1 MYEVFKAAIMAG
13 NWKLDDVFDRLQR
26 CCAQGRLTVDEMT
39 ELEDLARS
47 KVDTRDEVDVFAKLD
62 ELDRRVRALETGAA
76 APDTGSVDD
85 FIDGKWYHT
94 GDKVLF
100 DGKTYTCIA
109 PDGVVCV
116 WSPEAYPT
124 YWEVT

>member
-1 MYEVFKAAIMAG
+1 MYEVFKAAIVSG
-13 NWKLDDVFDRLQR
+13 NWKLGEIRDRLQR

-47 KVDTRDEVDVFAKLD
+47 KVDPRDEVDVFTKLD
-62 ELDRRVRALETGAA
+62 ELDRRVRALETGTAT
-76 APDTGSVDD
+76 PDAGSIDE
-85 FIDGKWYHT
+85 FTDGKWYTT

-100 DGKTYTCIA
+100 GGKTYTCIA
-109 PDGVVCV
+109 PKGKVCV

-124 YWEVT
+124 YWEVA

>member
-1 MYEVFKAAIMAG
+1 MYEVFKAAITAG
-13 NWKLDDVFDRLQR
+13 NWKLDEVRDRLHR

-47 KVDTRDEVDVFAKLD
+47 KVDPRDEVDVFTKLD
-62 ELDRRVRALETGAA
+62 ELDRRVRALETGTA
-76 APDTGSVDD
+76 APDAGSVDE
-85 FIDGKWYHT
+85 FIDGKWYHN

-100 DGKTYTCIA
+100 GGKTYTCIA

-116 WSPEAYPT
+116 WSPAAYPT
-124 YWEVT
+124 YWEVV